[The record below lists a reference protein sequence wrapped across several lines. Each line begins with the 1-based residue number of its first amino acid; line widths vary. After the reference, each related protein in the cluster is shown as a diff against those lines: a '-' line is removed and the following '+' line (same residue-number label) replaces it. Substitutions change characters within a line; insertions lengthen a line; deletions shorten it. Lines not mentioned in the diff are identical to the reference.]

1 MDRTNRGPTR
11 QKLTS
16 GDIQGLAKDVLN
28 VARGNLNPETSTRIE
43 TASDWLERYCLSNK
57 FDASTAVTT
66 LTSRGLQAD
75 AIVDYCI
82 PRIARSYGQEW
93 TNDSLSFATV
103 SVGCAHLQLV
113 LKHIIHE
120 RGFNVLNGNGK
131 CILLAVLSPEQHTL
145 GALVLVDQLRR
156 LGLSVKMCIGT
167 SVDDVTKSAFEN
179 KFDAV
184 LFSVSSMEAAD
195 ISAQCVNQIRQN
207 YAYQPLVILGG
218 SVLSRYN
225 RGDIPNVFDHVTN
238 KLDVIVNS
246 IDSAAVSVSKD
257 NRS

>member
-28 VARGNLNPETSTRIE
+28 VARGNLNPEKSTRIE

-82 PRIARSYGQEW
+82 PRIARNYGQEW

>member
-1 MDRTNRGPTR
+1 MDRTNRRPTR

-28 VARGNLNPETSTRIE
+28 VARGNLNPETSNRIE
-43 TASDWLERYCLSNK
+43 TASSWLERYCLSNK
-57 FDASTAVTT
+57 FDASIAVNT

-82 PRIARSYGQEW
+82 AKIARNYGQEW
-93 TNDSLSFATV
+93 TNDSLSFASV

-120 RGFNVLNGNGK
+120 RGLNVLDGNGK
-131 CILLAVLSPEQHTL
+131 CVLLTALSPEQHTL
-145 GALVLVDQLRR
+145 GALVLADQLRR
-156 LGLSVKMCIGT
+156 LDFSVKMCLGAST
-167 SVDDVTKSAFEN
+167 EDVTKSVFEN
-179 KFDAV
+179 KYHAV
-184 LFSVSSMEAAD
+184 LFSASTLEAAE

-207 YAYQPLVILGG
+207 YAYQPLVFLGG
-218 SVLSRYN
+218 SVLSSHSRE
-225 RGDIPNVFDHVTN
+225 DMPNAFDHVTN

-246 IDSAAVSVSKD
+246 IENANVTVSKD